1 MPSAARGRAR
11 CPRSPAQPLPAAAKA
26 GTPALGGRPGRGAAV
41 WAQGCTR
48 GAGDKELGGGGA
60 GGRGGPGSP
69 RLEPV
74 PGRRSEPSAAAGG
87 GGGCRPSD
95 GSSAGRAGVLPACPG
110 LRCQGERFAGK
121 LLQGMTQP
129 GSASVLAVGG
139 GRASA
144 VQKLCVFTNVVLP
157 LPRLFTWSCSRG
169 SMCPVANFPLR
180 LSSRLSG
187 CSVDQCSLFFLT
199 DPQKYWLPVI
209 QR

>member
-1 MPSAARGRAR
+1 MPPQPRSAPPRRGEGGDSGAGRA
-11 CPRSPAQPLPAAAKA
+11 A
-26 GTPALGGRPGRGAAV
+26 
-41 WAQGCTR
+41 WA
-48 GAGDKELGGGGA
+48 GGGGLGSGLYPRGGRQRA
-60 GGRGGPGSP
+60 GRRRGRGRGGPGSP

-144 VQKLCVFTNVVLP
+144 VQNLCVFTNVVLP